1 MTPGYLDFDGARNAL
16 RFPPGAG
23 WASVDPFSL
32 GDHHV
37 GIASALNP
45 LVRMYAGARKRI
57 KAGFKAA
64 RGLRFKTAQDDL
76 GAAMSRKSALD
87 APQARLQCNASVLNA
102 KAEGR
107 KWLFLTSL
115 EPILWP
121 HNGSC
126 AQPMGVWR

>member
-1 MTPGYLDFDGARNAL
+1 MT
-16 RFPPGAG
+16 
-23 WASVDPFSL
+23 FSL
-32 GDHHV
+32 GDPHV
-37 GIASALNP
+37 GIASALYP

-64 RGLRFKTAQDDL
+64 RGFRFKTPQDDL

-87 APQARLQCNASVLNA
+87 APQAQLQCNASVLDA

-115 EPILWP
+115 KRILWP
-121 HNGSC
+121 YYGPC
-126 AQPMGVWR
+126 AQPMGVVA